1 LKSDDTSNNHF
12 LNRISSASY
21 FHQVWGL
28 VSLLSPLEFTI
39 ALFMDQTS
47 PQSNQVRQ
55 FGLRIASCPI
65 QHLLKWQLWLFDSS
79 QTFFGRRGIPPFVAS
94 SHERHAD
101 HTHIDVEF

>member
-1 LKSDDTSNNHF
+1 MTYTIESIFQLKSDDTSNNHF

-55 FGLRIASCPI
+55 FGLRIASCLI
-65 QHLLKWQLWLFDSS
+65 EHLLKFSIPWLPIL
-79 QTFFGRRGIPPFVAS
+79 TPTLNHHLGRIVVVVHVVF
-94 SHERHAD
+94 
-101 HTHIDVEF
+101 